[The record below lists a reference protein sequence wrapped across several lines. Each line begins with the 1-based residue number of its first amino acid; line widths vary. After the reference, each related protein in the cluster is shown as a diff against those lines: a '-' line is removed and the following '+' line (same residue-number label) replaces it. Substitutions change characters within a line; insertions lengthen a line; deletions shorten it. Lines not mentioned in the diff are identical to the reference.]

1 MVGDLIGVTVW
12 TDDLERLVE
21 FYRDTLGLALRGSHH
36 GWANFAFGEMRLNL
50 GLHDQ
55 VHGPSKD
62 PYRVMLSFCVDN
74 IQSEYGRLSE
84 QGVEF
89 IRVPEK
95 EDWGGM
101 VATFLDPDGNVLQL
115 LEKSDSA
122 HG

>member
-21 FYRDTLGLALRGSHH
+21 FYRGTLGLTLRDRHN

-50 GLHDQ
+50 GLHDG
-55 VHGPSKD
+55 VHGRAKD
-62 PYRVMLSFCVDN
+62 PYRVMLSFRVDD
-74 IQSEYGRLSE
+74 IDAEYSRLSE

-115 LEKSDSA
+115 LEKPKGASA
-122 HG
+122 

>member
-12 TDDLERLVE
+12 TEDLERLVQ
-21 FYRDTLGLALRGSHH
+21 FYRDTLGLTLRDRHN

-50 GLHDQ
+50 GFHDQ
-55 VHGPSKD
+55 VSGEAKD
-62 PYRVMLSFCVDN
+62 PYRIMLSFSVDD
-74 IQSEYGRLSE
+74 ISAEYDRLSG

-101 VATFLDPDGNVLQL
+101 VATFVDPDGNVLQL
-115 LEKSDSA
+115 LEKPA
-122 HG
+122 